1 MGKRLDFA
9 KVQNDFNSANT
20 LNKLNAEFKRIKD
33 NYELS
38 DKQDTAIWNMFSKRR
53 ASLYVATVKQGAVGC
68 LSPEFLQTYGDMEV
82 IA

>member
-38 DKQDTAIWNMFSKRR
+38 DKQDTAIWNMYSTRR
-53 ASLYVATVKQGAVGC
+53 ANMIASLTKQGAKGYF
-68 LSPEFLQTYGDMEV
+68 SPEYLQVYGDREV

>member
-9 KVQNDFNSANT
+9 EVSKNFMEANT
-20 LNKLNAEFKRIKD
+20 LNKLNAELGRIKA

-38 DKQDTAIWNMFSKRR
+38 DKQDTAIWNMYSVRR
-53 ASLYVATVKQGAVGC
+53 ANMIAKLGKQGAKGYF
-68 LSPEFLQTYGDMEV
+68 SPEYLQEYGDWEV